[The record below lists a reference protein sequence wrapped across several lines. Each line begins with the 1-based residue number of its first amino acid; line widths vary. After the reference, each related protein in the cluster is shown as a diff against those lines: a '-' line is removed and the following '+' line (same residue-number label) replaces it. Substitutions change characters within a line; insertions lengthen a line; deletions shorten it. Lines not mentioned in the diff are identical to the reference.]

1 MTPLACDAAAIELET
16 YAKELLA
23 TAATLRR
30 FASTM
35 ASEPPATTRLSVP
48 IDGREAAQALARHE
62 RRARAVARRAVER
75 RSAPRS
81 SKTARTPRGD
91 TAAAVRAALG
101 VQERSL
107 QEVATRAKLNVKA
120 VYYQLDKLL
129 EAKVVVKGRAGHRML
144 YRLVKPGEGSTPR
157 RSGSAAGTSAGSAGG
172 SVPDRRASASDL
184 VWNGTLERN
193 GQAPAILPPRE
204 RKP

>member
-1 MTPLACDAAAIELET
+1 MTALACDAAAIELET

-35 ASEPPATTRLSVP
+35 AGEPTLKTTAILDFTEAVKPAQQAGPLKAQR
-48 IDGREAAQALARHE
+48 AAQRH
-62 RRARAVARRAVER
+62 
-75 RSAPRS
+75 SAPRS
-81 SKTARTPRGD
+81 STAARTPKGD
-91 TAAAVRAALG
+91 TAAVVRAALG

-107 QEVATRAKLNVKA
+107 QEIATRAKLNAKT
-120 VYYQLDKLL
+120 VYHRLDKLL
-129 EAKVVVKGRAGHRML
+129 EAKVVVKRREGHAMF
-144 YRLVKPGEGSTPR
+144 YRLVTPSDGSTPR

-172 SVPDRRASASDL
+172 SVPDRRASASDV

-193 GQAPAILPPRE
+193 GQAPPLLLPRE
-204 RKP
+204 LKP